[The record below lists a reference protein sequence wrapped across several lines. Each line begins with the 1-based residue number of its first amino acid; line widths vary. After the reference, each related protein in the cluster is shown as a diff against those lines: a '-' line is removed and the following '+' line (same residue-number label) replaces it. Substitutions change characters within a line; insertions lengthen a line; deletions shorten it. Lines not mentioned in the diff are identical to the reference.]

1 MKYVTYLLVSMLL
14 TLQSY
19 AQCKD
24 VYGHN
29 TECPTE
35 ADSLTVYNNALKV
48 YEYYEN
54 NPKYQRTRQVELNS
68 DMSKRNIFE
77 DLATARR
84 LFFVIR
90 REFGTTN
97 AAQKKFAAGKPV
109 PAYKDI
115 KYNQY
120 YQEIDDY
127 RFYQRELESQIVNA
141 AAPASLF
148 DIRIAPIIVNEYHC
162 VDSTDPHF
170 GDLVNIPLYVPVTV
184 KPVMLLTEDEL
195 ESRNQI
201 LAKIDASY
209 KPLVIQKPYEDPP
222 KIETKIIDTP
232 VATPIAK
239 TIEKPVGTSKASL
252 EKPIYLPT
260 VYRKCQF
267 PIPTYAYNPN
277 TGGTIVG
284 FVCGKTFIKI
294 KPNEYKHYA
303 VPDWAKSILEN
314 EKSLNELIKNKFG
327 EYITNIE

>member
-1 MKYVTYLLVSMLL
+1 L
-14 TLQSY
+14 TLQIH

-24 VYGHN
+24 VYGHK

-35 ADSLTVYNNALKV
+35 ADSLAVYNNALKV
-48 YEYYEN
+48 YEFYETST
-54 NPKYQRTRQVELNS
+54 KYERTRQVELTS
-68 DMSKRNIFE
+68 EMDKRNVFD

-115 KYNQY
+115 KYSQY
-120 YQEIDDY
+120 YQEIDEY

-141 AAPASLF
+141 SAPASLF
-148 DIRIAPIIVNEYHC
+148 DIRISPIIINEYHC
-162 VDSTDPHF
+162 IDSTDSHF

-201 LAKIDASY
+201 LAKIDANY
-209 KPLVIQKPYEDPP
+209 KPIQIPKPYEDPP
-222 KIETKIIDTP
+222 KIVSVSNDTP
-232 VATPIAK
+232 VATPPTK
-239 TIEKPVGTSKASL
+239 TIDRPIGSKVSV

-260 VYRKCQF
+260 IYRKCQF

-277 TGGTIVG
+277 TGGTIIG

-294 KPNEYKHYA
+294 KPDEYKHYA
-303 VPDWAKSILEN
+303 VPNWAKYILEN
-314 EKSLNELIKNKFG
+314 EKSLLELIKNKFG
-327 EYITNIE
+327 EYINSIE

>member
-1 MKYVTYLLVSMLL
+1 MKTLRYLILMILISM
-14 TLQSY
+14 S
-19 AQCKD
+19 AKSQCKD
-24 VYGHN
+24 VYGHK

-54 NPKYQRTRQVELNS
+54 NSKYQRTRQVELNS
-68 DMSKRNIFE
+68 DMDKRNVFE

-84 LFFVIR
+84 LFHVVR

-120 YQEIDDY
+120 YQEIDEY
-127 RFYQRELESQIVNA
+127 RFYQRELESQIVNI

-148 DIRIAPIIVNEYHC
+148 DVRIAPIIVNEYHC
-162 VDSTDPHF
+162 IDSTDSHF

-184 KPVMLLTEDEL
+184 KPVTLLTEDEI

-201 LAKIDASY
+201 LSKIDPLY
-209 KPLVIQKPYEDPP
+209 KPIEITRPYEEPIKMVSTQP
-222 KIETKIIDTP
+222 DTP

-239 TIEKPVGTSKASL
+239 VIEKPINNTPKMDKS
-252 EKPIYLPT
+252 IYLPT
-260 VYRKCQF
+260 IYKKCSF
-267 PIPTYAYNPN
+267 PIPTYAYNPQ

-294 KPNEYKHYA
+294 KPEEYKHYA
-303 VPDWAKSILEN
+303 VPNWAKYILEN
-314 EKSLNELIKNKFG
+314 EKSLQELIKNKFG
-327 EYITNIE
+327 EYINSIE